1 MLMCFRVTTIAVE
14 KEYVLNIL
22 SVFIVLGIRHAMR
35 VRHIVICDL
44 PGSAIFCHIIS
55 YTASLKKKSVTDHK
69 MCVLIFSTTFD

>member
-35 VRHIVICDL
+35 VRLIVICDL
-44 PGSAIFCHIIS
+44 PGSAIFCPIIS
-55 YTASLKKKSVTDHK
+55 YTASLKKKK
-69 MCVLIFSTTFD
+69 KCY